1 MPFFTN
7 RLFRRFSSGLIGAIL
22 AGVASVSNAAG
33 LDIETITEGTGALAE
48 TGKKVE
54 VHYTGKLTDGSVFD
68 SSLTRGK
75 PFSFTLGE
83 GQVIKGWE
91 EGILGMRVGEKRI
104 LTIPPE
110 LGYGARGAGSSIPPN
125 ATLVFEVELLD
136 VRTPP
141 TLIAATVDDFM
152 SAQKEGALIIDIRR
166 EEEWRETG
174 IIEGAHTIT
183 AFTKEG
189 RLHPDFQSK
198 FFSLVPT
205 AETPVYLYC
214 RTGNRT
220 SSLGNA
226 LIDQVGFNNVTH
238 LSTGIVGWKDAGK
251 PVVAYSE

>member
-7 RLFRRFSSGLIGAIL
+7 RLFRRFSSRLIGAIL
-22 AGVASVSNAAG
+22 AVVASVSNAAG

-110 LGYGARGAGSSIPPN
+110 SVISPIPSAKISALESIL
-125 ATLVFEVELLD
+125 TILF
-136 VRTPP
+136 
-141 TLIAATVDDFM
+141 VD
-152 SAQKEGALIIDIRR
+152 
-166 EEEWRETG
+166 
-174 IIEGAHTIT
+174 
-183 AFTKEG
+183 
-189 RLHPDFQSK
+189 K
-198 FFSLVPT
+198 F
-205 AETPVYLYC
+205 A
-214 RTGNRT
+214 
-220 SSLGNA
+220 
-226 LIDQVGFNNVTH
+226 DQR
-238 LSTGIVGWKDAGK
+238 S
-251 PVVAYSE
+251 

>member
-1 MPFFTN
+1 M
-7 RLFRRFSSGLIGAIL
+7 
-22 AGVASVSNAAG
+22 
-33 LDIETITEGTGALAE
+33 
-48 TGKKVE
+48 
-54 VHYTGKLTDGSVFD
+54 
-68 SSLTRGK
+68 
-75 PFSFTLGE
+75 
-83 GQVIKGWE
+83 
-91 EGILGMRVGEKRI
+91 
-104 LTIPPE
+104 
-110 LGYGARGAGSSIPPN
+110 
-125 ATLVFEVELLD
+125 
-136 VRTPP
+136 
-141 TLIAATVDDFM
+141 
-152 SAQKEGALIIDIRR
+152 IIDIRR

-174 IIEGAHTIT
+174 ILEGAHTIT

-238 LSTGIVGWKDAGK
+238 LSTGIVGWTDAGK